1 MIEVTPLEAVEKIKS
16 EELVSVSWMTDGCPN
31 CEHFEEVLD
40 SISQDLTEWN
50 FYKIDVPY
58 NSKDLIFEPNMFPAN
73 FIFKNGVRKVVA
85 IGVSPREEVTKTYNE
100 IREGIFKTDEQI
112 EKEQLDALDEQ
123 E

>member
-1 MIEVTPLEAVEKIKS
+1 
-16 EELVSVSWMTDGCPN
+16 
-31 CEHFEEVLD
+31 
-40 SISQDLTEWN
+40 
-50 FYKIDVPY
+50 
-58 NSKDLIFEPNMFPAN
+58 MFPAN